1 MSWYLTVNYLYPSL
15 QLCHPTL
22 YEACVFVYW
31 CYARNV
37 LEKNYH
43 TSSNVKSQSKIKSAC
58 FCCLITQLQC
68 NVQLWFSHQV
78 QKACNCEQVPTVL
91 SMTTW
96 KNSPASK
103 GLVLLINTPA
113 YCELQICLEC
123 MIQEFVHK
131 KLLALTAV
139 YLITEETTEF
149 QALEDQNL
157 ICSLVAWFLTI
168 GYIVAARQCYYQV
181 WIWIAQE

>member
-1 MSWYLTVNYLYPSL
+1 MQGMSQKKN
-15 QLCHPTL
+15 QPTL
-22 YEACVFVYW
+22 S
-31 CYARNV
+31 
-37 LEKNYH
+37 H
-43 TSSNVKSQSKIKSAC
+43 VKSKSTIKSAC

-68 NVQLWFSHQV
+68 NVQLWFSHRV
-78 QKACNCEQVPTVL
+78 QKACNCEQVPRTVL

-113 YCELQICLEC
+113 YSYR
-123 MIQEFVHK
+123 FVLSAWYKSLCTK
-131 KLLALTAV
+131 KPLALTAV
-139 YLITEETTEF
+139 YLITEETISKF

-168 GYIVAARQCYYQV
+168 GYFVAARRCYY
-181 WIWIAQE
+181 